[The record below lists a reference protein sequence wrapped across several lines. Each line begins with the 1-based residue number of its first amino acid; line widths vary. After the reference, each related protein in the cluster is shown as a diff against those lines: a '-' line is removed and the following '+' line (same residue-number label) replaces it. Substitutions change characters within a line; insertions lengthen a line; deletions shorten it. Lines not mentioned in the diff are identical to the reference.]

1 MVGELPAPSRPGAG
15 ASDHRAS
22 TQWALKSARR
32 GVVQPTCQRLS
43 FFPRQVSRG
52 RQVAGWG
59 RSQQAVL
66 TVGLVMM
73 VVWTAAC
80 ASAPVKIPTASATP
94 SAKSTTI
101 APGVSVNPAE
111 LSVPP
116 YSVSTSNPLPA
127 GVSPR
132 RVVMDVITDNLIENR
147 AIERGDAPLL
157 AYADSGGMLTIDQST
172 ISTDRSDGLRILSIN
187 DSISSLVLGSEVD
200 PNNPDAQAA
209 LNVEGV
215 ERITRRDS
223 EQKLS
228 HTVDDFHV
236 LIWVDWSPVL
246 QKYLRCDV
254 SVL

>member
-1 MVGELPAPSRPGAG
+1 
-15 ASDHRAS
+15 
-22 TQWALKSARR
+22 
-32 GVVQPTCQRLS
+32 
-43 FFPRQVSRG
+43 
-52 RQVAGWG
+52 
-59 RSQQAVL
+59 
-66 TVGLVMM
+66 
-73 VVWTAAC
+73 
-80 ASAPVKIPTASATP
+80 
-94 SAKSTTI
+94 
-101 APGVSVNPAE
+101 
-111 LSVPP
+111 
-116 YSVSTSNPLPA
+116 
-127 GVSPR
+127 
-132 RVVMDVITDNLIENR
+132 MDVITDNLIENR